1 MEPLI
6 YMAFVLSAIIIL
18 AWMLDYDDEQED
30 LTNPYDGEDE

>member
-18 AWMLDYDDEQED
+18 AWTLDYDDEQED
-30 LTNPYDGEDE
+30 LANTYDGEDE